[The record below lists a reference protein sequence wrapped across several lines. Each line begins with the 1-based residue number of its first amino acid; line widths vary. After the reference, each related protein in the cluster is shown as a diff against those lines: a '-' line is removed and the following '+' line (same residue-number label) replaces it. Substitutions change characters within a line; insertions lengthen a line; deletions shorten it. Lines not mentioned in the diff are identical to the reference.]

1 MKTAGRSLYIFVMM
15 ALITLAAVIGH
26 PQETLA
32 ADPLPKI
39 KILAMGGTIAG
50 VASSPTETKD
60 YKPGTLDVVSMIQSV
75 PGLEKLADISGEQV
89 ANVNSSHMTNAL
101 MLKLSRRINE
111 LIRTNAVDGIVVT
124 HGTDTLEETAYFL
137 HLTVKSDKPVVVVGS
152 MRPATA
158 ISADGPLNLYNAVV
172 LAADPKSRGRGVLV
186 SLNETIHSARY
197 VTKTNT
203 TSVDTFRSPDFGSLG
218 YVLDGKPYFYQSVTK
233 RCTVSSEFAPTGAAP
248 LPRVDIIYGHVDG
261 SRNLVDAAVAAGSK
275 GIVIAGAGDGG
286 IFPKEKEAL
295 IDAVKKGVVV
305 VRASRTG
312 SGIVT
317 QSREYQGHGFL
328 VSNDLNPQ
336 KARVLLMLALTK
348 TAQPKEIQRVF
359 DEY

>member
-1 MKTAGRSLYIFVMM
+1 MVSFVIIALLSLFSAMICPIDTSAG
-15 ALITLAAVIGH
+15 
-26 PQETLA
+26 
-32 ADPLPKI
+32 PLPRVKV
-39 KILAMGGTIAG
+39 LAMGGTIAG
-50 VASSPTETKD
+50 VAASPTETKD
-60 YKPGTLDVVSMIQSV
+60 YKPGSLDIGPMIRSV
-75 PGLEKLADISGEQV
+75 PGIDRIADVSGEQV
-89 ANVNSSHMTNAL
+89 ANVDSSHMTDEL
-101 MLKLSRRINE
+101 MVKLLRRINE
-111 LIRTNAVDGIVVT
+111 LLKTDAVDGIVVT

-137 HLTVKSDKPVVVVGS
+137 HLTVQSDKPVIVVGS

-172 LAADPKSRGRGVLV
+172 LAAHKRSRGRGVLV
-186 SLNETIHSARY
+186 TLNETIHSARY

-218 YVLDGKPYFYQSVTK
+218 YVLDGKPYFYQSITK
-233 RCTVSSEFAPTGAAP
+233 RHTGSSEFGRGLFTEAG
-248 LPRVDIIYGHVDG
+248 LPRVDIIYGHSNG
-261 SRNLVDAAVAAGSK
+261 SRTLVDAALNAGSK
-275 GIVIAGAGDGG
+275 GVIIAGAGNGG

-317 QSREYQGHGFL
+317 RSREYEGYGFL

-336 KARVLLMLALTK
+336 KARILLMLALAK
-348 TAQPKEIQRVF
+348 ASQPKDIQRIF